1 MVASADCEEHTYLAY
16 TINADS
22 HHNTNNNL
30 TSTILHTIKQAPHMP
45 PARGKGRSAITRLFL
60 KKSVGTNTAATP
72 PDEYGGNKPPASTD
86 YDAARAMALEEAKK
100 IIRNGG
106 TQVEAL
112 AAAKEAARRAY
123 SLRSGSVRP
132 LTRGDDGEDCDL
144 ISSSSTSDA
153 RDEVALNQRYVP
165 ISYIGGQ
172 SDIVSVVTDPGKQE
186 MIVNTVSKIRNSHSL
201 SICDN
206 VFQCLI
212 SFVDALD
219 ESIRG
224 KSIGSVRDVISSVCS
239 SGIGSGCGSTTSFC
253 SGETGLLERGIDY
266 KGELCCKEDSLHISG
281 STPLL
286 CAFSRLSGS
295 NTAKTAEEAGGSGA
309 GEITAAVVVPGGGRH
324 RPQGTLVSAT
334 EKKSDDER
342 RMLDAKGEMDYNPNW
357 RDNVADTVVTAA
369 RAVNANASQCH
380 MQQQQQ
386 INLPG
391 ESCQTHPGAAPHSS
405 IAQFHPLRRSMS
417 RINQDSQQ
425 HMPQGGIGKRSR
437 SSHDE
442 YYRNSVGNADG
453 GWQYPER
460 APNNAVRGE
469 EQQHHHSHVPDSG
482 EPYSIVPKI
491 NINSSRDSMGE
502 IDERIDRYLPGGWQY
517 PERAPNNA
525 VRGEEQQHHHSH
537 VPDSGEPYSIVPKI
551 NINSSKDSMDEID
564 ERIDRYKP
572 ACAGGVSRQG
582 DRMYC

>member
-1 MVASADCEEHTYLAY
+1 
-16 TINADS
+16 
-22 HHNTNNNL
+22 
-30 TSTILHTIKQAPHMP
+30 MP
-45 PARGKGRSAITRLFL
+45 PARGKGRSAITRLFS

-219 ESIRG
+219 ESIRD
-224 KSIGSVRDVISSVCS
+224 KSIAFRELSCLGSVCDVKSSVCS

-281 STPLL
+281 
-286 CAFSRLSGS
+286 
-295 NTAKTAEEAGGSGA
+295 
-309 GEITAAVVVPGGGRH
+309 
-324 RPQGTLVSAT
+324 
-334 EKKSDDER
+334 
-342 RMLDAKGEMDYNPNW
+342 
-357 RDNVADTVVTAA
+357 
-369 RAVNANASQCH
+369 
-380 MQQQQQ
+380 
-386 INLPG
+386 
-391 ESCQTHPGAAPHSS
+391 
-405 IAQFHPLRRSMS
+405 
-417 RINQDSQQ
+417 
-425 HMPQGGIGKRSR
+425 
-437 SSHDE
+437 
-442 YYRNSVGNADG
+442 
-453 GWQYPER
+453 
-460 APNNAVRGE
+460 
-469 EQQHHHSHVPDSG
+469 
-482 EPYSIVPKI
+482 
-491 NINSSRDSMGE
+491 
-502 IDERIDRYLPGGWQY
+502 
-517 PERAPNNA
+517 
-525 VRGEEQQHHHSH
+525 
-537 VPDSGEPYSIVPKI
+537 
-551 NINSSKDSMDEID
+551 
-564 ERIDRYKP
+564 
-572 ACAGGVSRQG
+572 
-582 DRMYC
+582 